1 MRAGLMRDVLV
12 FEAPVE
18 ETTASG
24 ARKKTYSVVF
34 QCRAQ
39 RKNQKTVGGDE
50 QAKELFLGQM
60 VTFVTRKYPKITY
73 NCRVRWMDCLW
84 EIKLI
89 EPMKDEITLTLKKI
103 DK

>member
-1 MRAGLMRDVLV
+1 M
-12 FEAPVE
+12 
-18 ETTASG
+18 
-24 ARKKTYSVVF
+24 
-34 QCRAQ
+34 
-39 RKNQKTVGGDE
+39 
-50 QAKELFLGQM
+50 GQM

-103 DK
+103 DQ